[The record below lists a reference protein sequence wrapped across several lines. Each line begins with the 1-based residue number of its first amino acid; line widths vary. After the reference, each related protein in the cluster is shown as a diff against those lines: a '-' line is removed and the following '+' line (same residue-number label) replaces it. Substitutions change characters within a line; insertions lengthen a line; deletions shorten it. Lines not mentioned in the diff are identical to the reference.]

1 MRESTLARFL
11 SGEVDATMLRRDL
24 AHIVR
29 TNTLQ
34 TGKNLIPDLSF
45 ETEITK
51 DHLIRLCQAFLK
63 GDLDSD
69 ELEAVAFFLQGSD
82 HFAWNT
88 DSKEGEL
95 IAEVLFDWSAPK
107 INQPLTRENVNRF
120 LAGLT
125 DGRYPFPREFR

>member
-11 SGEVDATMLRRDL
+11 SGEVDATLLRRDL
-24 AHIVR
+24 ANIVG
-29 TNTLQ
+29 TSILQ

-45 ETEITK
+45 EMEITK
-51 DHLIRLCQAFLK
+51 DHLIRLCQSFLK

-82 HFAWNT
+82 HFVWNT

-95 IAEVLFDWSAPK
+95 IAEILFDWSAPK
-107 INQPLTRENVNRF
+107 ISHPLTRENVNRF
-120 LAGLT
+120 LAGLS
-125 DGRYPFPREFR
+125 DGRNPFPG